1 MADYSNRFKKSL
13 KEGKANIG
21 LWLSIPDPFTTEI
34 CATAEF
40 DWMLLDGEHT
50 PSSPRTVLSQ
60 LQALAAYD
68 THAVARP
75 PIGETHLI
83 KQYLDVG
90 VQSLLI
96 PMVDTEEQARELVR
110 AVRYPPHGN
119 RGVGYGTARVSRWD
133 LIKDYANGANDDI
146 CLLVQVETA
155 VGLSNLDAI
164 CQVEG
169 VDGVFLGPSD
179 ISASLGHLGSPGHPE
194 VVAVIEKCIATIRKH
209 GKAAG
214 ILTPDRALAKRYL
227 ELGCTFVA
235 VGLDARILAQGVRE
249 LKAAFKAG

>member
-1 MADYSNRFKKSL
+1 MPDYTNRFKQSL
-13 KEGKANIG
+13 KAGKANIG
-21 LWLSIPDPFTTEI
+21 LWISIPDAFTTEI

-50 PSSPRTVLSQ
+50 PNDPRTVLSQ
-60 LQALAAYD
+60 LQSLAAYN
-68 THAVARP
+68 TQAVARP
-75 PIGETHLI
+75 AVGDTHVI
-83 KQYLDVG
+83 KQLLDVG

-96 PMVDTEEQARELVR
+96 PMVDTPEQALGLVQ
-110 AVRYPPHGN
+110 AVRYPPHGI

-133 LIKDYANGANDDI
+133 ARKDYAKGANDEI

-155 VGLSNLDAI
+155 TGLSNLDAI

-179 ISASLGHLGSPGHPE
+179 ISAALGYLGQPGHPE
-194 VVAVIEKCIATIRKH
+194 VVATIEKCIATIIRH

-249 LKAAFKAG
+249 LRAAFTAR

>member
-1 MADYSNRFKKSL
+1 MPDYTNRFKQSL
-13 KEGKANIG
+13 KAGKANIG
-21 LWLSIPDPFTTEI
+21 LWISIPDAFTTEI

-50 PSSPRTVLSQ
+50 PNDPRTVLSQ
-60 LQALAAYD
+60 LQALAAYN
-68 THAVARP
+68 TQAVARP
-75 PIGETHLI
+75 AVGDTHVL
-83 KQYLDVG
+83 KQLLDVG
-90 VQSLLI
+90 VQNLLI
-96 PMVDTEEQARELVR
+96 PMVDTPEQARGLVQ
-110 AVRYPPHGN
+110 AVRYPPHGI

-133 LIKDYANGANDDI
+133 ARKDYAQGAKDEV

-155 VGLSNLDAI
+155 LGLSNLDAI

-179 ISASLGHLGSPGHPE
+179 LSAALGYLGQPGHPE
-194 VVAVIEKCIATIRKH
+194 VVATIERCIATIIGH
-209 GKAAG
+209 GLAAG

-249 LKAAFKAG
+249 LRAAFPSN